1 MHVDRRQV
9 VAIEAEE
16 LQRFSLPAG
25 NFYRAKRSNGVSLSV
40 HLRNSHL
47 TFFSAGEFFVRFRVL
62 TSKLDSSLPAVAQPG
77 GSVQASAP
85 SIRLTSGKRTSAKRR
100 LLIEHLSARRVLA
113 SVSGLVF
120 EDLDQSWRHES
131 TENGLASR
139 VVFID
144 TNDNGE
150 LDENES
156 FALTNIDGRFQ
167 FDGLVGDESIIR
179 LFNGSATAP
188 LPRFPVT
195 PSVDALIELEQ
206 GNAIARFQD
215 NLVVAIAG
223 AKLLRS
229 DLASSSIV
237 LTTFPA
243 SIRAA
248 ESLPDGRLLVLASDA
263 AGNHAF
269 TLDSSGTISPLA
281 LEALGPPSSG
291 SFQGWADV
299 AIDASGNG
307 VLVEQSDGETL
318 LRAITIGESIT
329 VGATSISV
337 AAGTRVTSGG
347 DVTSVISVPTDDG
360 MRLRL
365 WSNATG
371 TEIGT
376 GDVEIVGASEVLG
389 YDDASGLV
397 LLRTAEDAVTLL
409 DAAAGFASLQT
420 ISGVPG
426 PVTLDPSRELLFA
439 VSPNEAALQIIDLK
453 SANIL
458 GQFALATSDIA
469 TATQVAFDSTTGKL
483 LVLTAAGLAPVTLQ
497 RSNVHRIKTSPNA
510 ASYDLLF
517 ALDPGALNAAP
528 RFDSLPELI
537 VAEDSTLTVPSP
549 ELLDTASDPE
559 DDKFIVILETH
570 AQNGVVVITPTGG
583 LGYVPNPDYFGIDQ
597 FTVILHDGQTASEPI
612 ELFVNVT
619 PVDDPLI
626 IEVVPKPIP
635 EDAEIDFI
643 AGVINVVH
651 ADGGNIVWNVNDPRF
666 IVVNQALVVA
676 PGAVFNYAEEPTI
689 TVQLRATHESS
700 GEQVTSTI
708 DFTVEDVVQ
717 PIQDIRPDFASV
729 DENRPGDLIAELSVL
744 GDGSGEDFLFTV
756 DDDRF
761 RITFRDL
768 RLKPGIALDYETEP
782 TVTVNITATNAAGD
796 SKTEPLVI
804 NVRDIPEQPVAL
816 TLSPQQIKELVR
828 GADVGDLMVD
838 GAVMSSAYRATVED
852 SRFTVEGS
860 TLKLRDTQFVR
871 RADQQEIQLLV
882 SVRDV
887 AGQFT
892 PITGTFVIDVLEN
905 ANPFHN
911 SANPY
916 DVNDDGQVNPLDAL
930 LIINSMSRNGG
941 PGPISGFPSPDRFY
955 DVNGDEMITALD
967 ALLIINFLNRRNRGN
982 EPQTTGAN
990 GESPEGEASSSS
1002 NSSSTSGVTGSVPAS
1017 SSPDPTTGST
1027 HQRKRQSSDGM
1038 SAFPQSQQ
1046 GEGEGSGQLS
1056 ATAKTNR
1063 ADLVRL
1069 RDEVLELLSTDTL
1082 SSEDEVDAAI
1092 DDFL

>member
-1 MHVDRRQV
+1 MHVNSWRV

-25 NFYRAKRSNGVSLSV
+25 NFYRSKRSNGVSLSV

-62 TSKLDSSLPAVAQPG
+62 TSKLDSSLPAVEQPG
-77 GSVQASAP
+77 RSVQA
-85 SIRLTSGKRTSAKRR
+85 SIRLTSGRRTSAKRR

-131 TENGLASR
+131 TESGLASR

-144 TNDNGE
+144 NNDNGE

-167 FDGLVGDESIIR
+167 FEGLVGDESIIR

-223 AKLLRS
+223 DKLLRS
-229 DLASSSIV
+229 DLGSSSIV
-237 LTTFPA
+237 STTFPA

-248 ESLPDGRLLVLASDA
+248 ESLPDGRLLVLASDT

-269 TLDSSGTISPLA
+269 TLDSSGTISPIA
-281 LEALGPPSSG
+281 LEAVGPTAVG
-291 SFQGWADV
+291 TFQGWADV

-307 VLVEQSDGETL
+307 VLVEQSNGETL
-318 LRAITIGESIT
+318 LRAITIGESIA
-329 VGATSISV
+329 VGATSVSV

-376 GDVEIVGASEVLG
+376 GVEIVGGSEVLG

-420 ISGVPG
+420 INGVPG

-439 VSPNEAALQIIDLK
+439 VSPSEAALQIIDLK

-469 TATQVAFDSTTGKL
+469 TAKQVAFDSTTGKL

-497 RSNVHRIKTSPNA
+497 RSNAHRIKTAPDA

-517 ALDPGALNAAP
+517 ALDPSSLNGAP

-537 VAEDSTLTVPSP
+537 VAEDATLTVPSP
-549 ELLDTASDPE
+549 KLLDTASDPE
-559 DDKFIVILETH
+559 DDKFIVILETQ

-583 LGYVPNPDYFGIDQ
+583 LGYVPNRDYFGIDQ

-635 EDAEIDFI
+635 EDAELDFI

-666 IVVNQALVVA
+666 IVLNQALVVA
-676 PGAVFNYAEEPTI
+676 PGATFNYADEPTI
-689 TVQLRATHESS
+689 TVQLRATHEAS

-717 PIQDIRPDFASV
+717 PIQDIRPDVASV

-744 GDGSGEDFLFTV
+744 GDGTSEDFLFTV

-768 RLKPGIALDYETEP
+768 RLKPGIALNYELEP

-911 SANPY
+911 TANPY

-941 PGPISGFPSPDRFY
+941 PGPISGFPLPDRFY

-982 EPQTTGAN
+982 EPPTTGAN
-990 GESPEGEASSSS
+990 GEAPEGEGSSSAT
-1002 NSSSTSGVTGSVPAS
+1002 TSGVAGSAPAS
-1017 SSPDPTTGST
+1017 SSPAAPDPTSGSNN
-1027 HQRKRQSSDGM
+1027 QRKRGSNDEQ
-1038 SAFPQSQQ
+1038 SAFSPSLQ
-1046 GEGEGSGQLS
+1046 GEGEASGERP
-1056 ATAKTNR
+1056 ATVQTNR